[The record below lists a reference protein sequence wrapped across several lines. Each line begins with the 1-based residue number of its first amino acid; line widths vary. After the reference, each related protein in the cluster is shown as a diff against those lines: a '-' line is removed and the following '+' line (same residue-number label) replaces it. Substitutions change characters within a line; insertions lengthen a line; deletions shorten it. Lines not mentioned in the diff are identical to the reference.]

1 MCNYIWEDIMATH
14 MRRVVRTVDQEDRHD
29 RDLSDRDTVI
39 VDRVNPIERAIYLI
53 GGILLSLL
61 ALRVIFALLGA
72 NPDNGIAD
80 FVYSITYPFVA
91 PFFGLFGYDVQ
102 YGVSR
107 LEIETIVAMLVYG
120 LIIWGL
126 AQIAAIGDRRRI

>member
-1 MCNYIWEDIMATH
+1 MATH

-80 FVYSITYPFVA
+80 SVYSITYPFVA

>member
-1 MCNYIWEDIMATH
+1 MATH

>member
-1 MCNYIWEDIMATH
+1 
-14 MRRVVRTVDQEDRHD
+14 
-29 RDLSDRDTVI
+29 

>member
-1 MCNYIWEDIMATH
+1 MATH
-14 MRRVVRTVDQEDRHD
+14 VRRVVRTVE
-29 RDLSDRDTVI
+29 DRDTDLVDGDRNEVV
-39 VDRVNPIERAIYLI
+39 VDRVNPVERAIYLI

-80 FVYSITYPFVA
+80 FVYTITYPFVA

-102 YGVSR
+102 YGMQYGIAR
-107 LEIETIVAMLVYG
+107 LEIETIVAMFVYA

-126 AQIAAIGDRRRI
+126 AQLATIGDRRRV